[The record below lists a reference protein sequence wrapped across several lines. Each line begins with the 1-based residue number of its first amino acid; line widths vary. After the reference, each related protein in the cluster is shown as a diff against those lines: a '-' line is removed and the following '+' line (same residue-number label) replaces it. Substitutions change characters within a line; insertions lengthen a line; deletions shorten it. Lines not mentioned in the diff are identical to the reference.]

1 MITMNTMM
9 TRGMRVVIT
18 DVAVCVLSLVKAFGA
33 VFFLLCLLC
42 VIVLSIFALVD
53 RHSRYKATGKL
64 MGKVGELTGIPTDDI
79 EVILSVFLQ
88 QHEGRPWLDVLL
100 HAEEDSS
107 YRGVLRAGRIPR
119 YVGWRVWCA
128 GRLI

>member
-1 MITMNTMM
+1 M
-9 TRGMRVVIT
+9 IT

-79 EVILSVFLQ
+79 EVEQSREDYGPMVLSLVALPAIVSCWRLSAYWVYF
-88 QHEGRPWLDVLL
+88 G
-100 HAEEDSS
+100 DS
-107 YRGVLRAGRIPR
+107 VRIFTT
-119 YVGWRVWCA
+119 A
-128 GRLI
+128 

>member
-9 TRGMRVVIT
+9 TRGMRLVIT

-42 VIVLSIFALVD
+42 IIVLSIFALVD

-64 MGKVGELTGIPTDDI
+64 MGRRESGYFALKDFDGKKVHTIVESATSYLI
-79 EVILSVFLQ
+79 ERRTAV
-88 QHEGRPWLDVLL
+88 
-100 HAEEDSS
+100 SS
-107 YRGVLRAGRIPR
+107 RG
-119 YVGWRVWCA
+119 
-128 GRLI
+128 

>member
-18 DVAVCVLSLVKAFGA
+18 DVVVCVLSLVKAFGA

-79 EVILSVFLQ
+79 EVEQSREDYGPMVLSLVALPAMLLAASGMLYLILS
-88 QHEGRPWLDVLL
+88 LL
-100 HAEEDSS
+100 GSFGS
-107 YRGVLRAGRIPR
+107 
-119 YVGWRVWCA
+119 
-128 GRLI
+128 

>member
-79 EVILSVFLQ
+79 EVEQSREDYGPMVLSLVALPAMLLAASGMLYLILS
-88 QHEGRPWLDVLL
+88 LL
-100 HAEEDSS
+100 GSFGS
-107 YRGVLRAGRIPR
+107 
-119 YVGWRVWCA
+119 
-128 GRLI
+128 

>member
-1 MITMNTMM
+1 MTTMNTMM

-18 DVAVCVLSLVKAFGA
+18 DVAVCVLSLAKAFGA

-64 MGKVGELTGIPTDDI
+64 MGKVGELTGMPTDDI
-79 EVILSVFLQ
+79 EVEQSREDYGPMVLSLVALPAMLLAASGMLYLILS
-88 QHEGRPWLDVLL
+88 LL
-100 HAEEDSS
+100 GSFGS
-107 YRGVLRAGRIPR
+107 
-119 YVGWRVWCA
+119 
-128 GRLI
+128 